1 MFEAVSEIFRH
12 IKQSA
17 NHLTKQST
25 KKALSDKISMRIL
38 ELEFKSKNMTKPKPI
53 KYIVKKNIK

>member
-1 MFEAVSEIFRH
+1 MFEALSQIFRH
-12 IKQSA
+12 IKQSS

-38 ELEFKSKNMTKPKPI
+38 ELEFKSKNMTKLKPI